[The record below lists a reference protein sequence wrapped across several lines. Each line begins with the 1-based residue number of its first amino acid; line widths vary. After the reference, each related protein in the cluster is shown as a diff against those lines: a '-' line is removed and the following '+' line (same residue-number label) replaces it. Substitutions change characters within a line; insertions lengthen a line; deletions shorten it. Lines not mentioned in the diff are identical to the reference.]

1 MKRFGQFVLVM
12 LALGGLASSTLAANI
27 QGVRS
32 YRAPDYTRLVFDLDG
47 PLQYE
52 LIANDAPQQLVLNLK
67 RSSYRGDFANLDL
80 ANTPVAGISSA
91 TLGGD
96 DLKITVDL
104 RNKVDPRS
112 FTLGK
117 NEQYGDRLVVDLYD
131 VLAAATAPAR
141 APEPNTS
148 SATSAPASS
157 SDPIAAISA
166 SLDKGGKRDI
176 IVAISAGHGGDD
188 PGAIGVHKLQE
199 KQVTLAIS
207 REVASLLNGVP
218 GYKAVLIREGDYYVP
233 LRQRIEMGHAQNA
246 DLYIA
251 IHADAADN
259 KSAKGATV
267 YALSER
273 GATSEQARRLADKE
287 NNADLIGGVGSVSL
301 GDKDAVLAS
310 VLLDLSMT
318 ASVATSLEIGNQ
330 MISSL
335 GKITHMRRTNVEQAA
350 FVELKSADIPSLLV
364 ESGYITNAEDAEK
377 LDSSAWRKQFAGAL
391 VDGVLTWFDQRPPR
405 GTLIAWQ
412 QDNNA
417 APTNPGTYTVRSGDG
432 LSMIAERFHVSMAE
446 LKQANNLKKNTV
458 QIGQV
463 LKIPGAATA
472 APSFRNHTI
481 ANGETLSQIA
491 TNYSVSLDAI
501 RATNQLK
508 SDTIRPGQILKIPA
522 S

>member
-1 MKRFGQFVLVM
+1 MCRMKHLRPFL
-12 LALGGLASSTLAANI
+12 LALSALIGGAPSLSGAANI
-27 QGVRS
+27 EGVRS
-32 YRAPDYTRLVFDLDG
+32 YRAPEYTRLVFDLDG
-47 PLQYE
+47 PLQYD
-52 LIANDAPQQLVLNLK
+52 LITQDSPQRLVLNLK
-67 RSSYRGDFANLDL
+67 QSRYNGDFSALNL
-80 ANTPVAGISSA
+80 ANTPVVAVTGSK
-91 TLGGD
+91 GEGD

-104 RNKVDPRS
+104 RSAVEPRS

-117 NEQYGDRLVVDLYD
+117 NEQYGDRLVIDLYD
-131 VLAAATAPAR
+131 VVA
-141 APEPNTS
+141 
-148 SATSAPASS
+148 SAKAASS
-157 SDPIAAISA
+157 TKADAPVAVKSSNSDAIAAISA

-207 REVASLLNGVP
+207 REVATLLNGVP
-218 GYKAVLIREGDYYVP
+218 GYKAVLIRDGDYYVP
-233 LRQRIEMGHAQNA
+233 LRERIEKGHAQNA

-318 ASVATSLEIGNQ
+318 ASVATSLEIGEQ
-330 MISSL
+330 MIASL
-335 GKITHMRRTNVEQAA
+335 DKVTHMRRDNVEQAA

-364 ESGYITNAEDAEK
+364 ESGYITNTDDAAK
-377 LDSSAWRKQFAGAL
+377 LDSAAWRKQFAGAL
-391 VDGVLTWFDQRPPR
+391 VDGVLSWFAQRPPR
-405 GTLIAWQ
+405 GTLVAWQ
-412 QDNNA
+412 QDNGLEPA
-417 APTNPGTYTVRSGDG
+417 NPDTYVVRSGDG
-432 LSMIAERFHVSMAE
+432 LSMIAERFHVSMTE
-446 LKQANNLKKNTV
+446 LKEANHLRNNSI

-463 LKIPGAATA
+463 LKIPGNVAAA
-472 APSFRNHTI
+472 AFREHTI
-481 ANGETLSQIA
+481 ATGETLSQIA
-491 TNYSVSLDAI
+491 TSYSVSLESI
-501 RATNQLK
+501 RTTNQLK
-508 SDTIRPGQILKIPA
+508 SDTIRPGQVLKIPA

>member
-1 MKRFGQFVLVM
+1 MKRFGPFLLAL
-12 LALGGLASSTLAANI
+12 LALGALASSVQAANI
-27 QGVRS
+27 LGVRS

-52 LIANDAPQQLVLNLK
+52 LLKQDSSQQLVLNLK
-67 RSSYRGDFANLDL
+67 QSRYSGDFANLNL
-80 ANTPVAGISSA
+80 ANTPVAGIGSTALNGS
-91 TLGGD
+91 
-96 DLKITVDL
+96 DLQITVDL
-104 RNKVDPRS
+104 RSKVDPRS

-131 VLAAATAPAR
+131 VIAAATVTESRTNNAAPA
-141 APEPNTS
+141 AAKADT
-148 SATSAPASS
+148 

-207 REVASLLNGVP
+207 REVASLLNNVP

-259 KSAKGATV
+259 KAAKGATV

-330 MISSL
+330 MIASL
-335 GKITHMRRTNVEQAA
+335 GKVTHMRRDNVEQAA

-364 ESGYITNAEDAEK
+364 ESGYITNADDAEK
-377 LDSSAWRKQFAGAL
+377 LDSAAWRKQFAGAL
-391 VDGVLTWFDQRPPR
+391 VDGVLSWFAQRPPR

-412 QDNNA
+412 QDNGA
-417 APTNPGTYTVRSGDG
+417 VPSNPGTYTVRSGDG
-432 LSMIAERFHVSMAE
+432 LSMIAERFHVSMAD
-446 LKQANNLKKNTV
+446 LKEANHLKKNSIQV
-458 QIGQV
+458 GQV
-463 LKIPGAATA
+463 LKIPGSAPA
-472 APSFRNHTI
+472 APSFKEHTI

-491 TNYSVSLDAI
+491 TSYSVSLDSI
-501 RATNQLK
+501 RTTNQLK
-508 SDTIRPGQILKIPA
+508 SDTIRPGQVLKIPA